1 MILPPSA
8 PAALSGPQRHCHL
21 LLLFYL
27 PKANVTLETVCQVN
41 GVDCSI
47 ARQDIA
53 EVSAEIQRYHRLVLN
68 QETSGNYRLIGA
80 ELDQRLCLLH
90 WLRRAL
96 RLVPDFVQ
104 QQFSPALKQHL
115 RTLQTEKAL
124 YDEHNLQALV
134 QHCALALSRDF
145 SSRDRQFLQLFIQH
159 SLCRRTSADFNNSQ
173 RSWLHGRAEHQIAE
187 EIVRHWQKRC
197 HPAPY
202 ASEVWL
208 FALLLSQLHAPV
220 STGIR
225 YDYERELLAAVREM
239 IAHFQSIS
247 ASSFG
252 NEQGLCDRLYTHLAQ
267 ALERSLF
274 GIGIDNSLTEEV
286 PRLYPTLLRTTQAA
300 VKAFEQRYNLTFS
313 PEELGLI
320 AIIFGAWLMQ
330 ENVLQEKQILLLTGK
345 NAALEKD
352 VERQLRELTL
362 LPLNIKYLD
371 VTEYQRISAPKGVT
385 LVITPYATPLP
396 LYSPP
401 LIHAEMPLQP
411 HQQQR
416 IRLLLES

>member
-1 MILPPSA
+1 MILSPST

-27 PKANVTLETVCQVN
+27 PETDVTLETVCQVN
-41 GVDCSI
+41 GVDNSI

-53 EVSAEIQRYHRLVLN
+53 EVTAKIQRYHRLVLSQN
-68 QETSGNYRLIGA
+68 TGGHYHLLGTER
-80 ELDQRLCLLH
+80 DRRLCLLH

-104 QQFSPALKQHL
+104 QRFSPALKQHL
-115 RTLQTEKAL
+115 KTLQTEKAL
-124 YDEHNLQALV
+124 YDEHNLQALI
-134 QHCALALSRDF
+134 QHCAAGLSRDF
-145 SSRDRQFLQLFIQH
+145 SRRDRQFLQLFIQH
-159 SLCRRTSADFNNSQ
+159 SLCRRTPADFTDPQ
-173 RSWLHGRAEHQIAE
+173 RSWLRGRAEHQLAE

-197 HPAPY
+197 HPTPD

-208 FALLLSQLHAPV
+208 LALLLSQLHAPV
-220 STGIR
+220 PTEIR
-225 YDYERELLAAVREM
+225 CDHERQLLTAVQET
-239 IAHFQSIS
+239 ITHFQALS
-247 ASSFG
+247 ANRFC

-267 ALERSLF
+267 ALERALF

-286 PRLYPTLLRTTQAA
+286 PRLYPKLLRTTQAA
-300 VKAFEQRYNLTFS
+300 VKALEQRYDLTFS

-345 NAALEKD
+345 NAVLEKE
-352 VERQLRELTL
+352 VEQQLRELTL

-371 VTEYQRISAPKGVT
+371 VAEYQRNSAPKSVA
-385 LVITPYATPLP
+385 LIITPYATPLP

-401 LIHAEMPLQP
+401 LIHAELPLQP